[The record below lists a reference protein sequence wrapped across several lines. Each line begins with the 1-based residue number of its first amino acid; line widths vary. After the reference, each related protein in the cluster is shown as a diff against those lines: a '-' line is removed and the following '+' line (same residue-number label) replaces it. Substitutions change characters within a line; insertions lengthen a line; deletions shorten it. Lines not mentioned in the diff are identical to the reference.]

1 MNDDLNTED
10 DEIETIDTTAEEDI
24 NTEEESEIDPIEA
37 MISAIEDKDFISSSN
52 IFNDLVSSKMTDA
65 IDNKRIEI
73 ADRIYNNAPEEID
86 TEVDMEIDNE
96 VEEDEVV

>member
-1 MNDDLNTED
+1 MNDELNTED

>member
-1 MNDDLNTED
+1 MNDELNTED

-65 IDNKRIEI
+65 IDNRRIEI

>member
-1 MNDDLNTED
+1 MNDELNIED
-10 DEIETIDTTAEEDI
+10 DEIENIDTTEEDI

-73 ADRIYNNAPEEID
+73 ANRIYNNAPEEID